1 MPDPVDGRA
10 LHVAGLGCRQGCSR
24 DELLDLLQRTL
35 VLQGLTLEHLSALA
49 SSEHK
54 SAEPGLLQLADYLHL
69 PITFLPNA
77 DLARYHGRLSETS
90 ELALR
95 TTGSAGVAEASAL
108 ALAERLGG
116 GHARLLLTKQKSPS
130 ATLALAVVSAPRTC
144 D

>member
-35 VLQGLTLEHLSALA
+35 ALQGLTTANLSGLA

-54 SAEPGLLQLADYLHL
+54 AAESGLLQLADYLHL

-90 ELALR
+90 KLALR
-95 TTGSAGVAEASAL
+95 ITGSAGVAEASAL
-108 ALAERLGG
+108 ALAERLSGG
-116 GHARLLLTKQKSPS
+116 EARLLVTKQKSAN
-130 ATLALAVVSAPRTC
+130 ATLAVAITP
-144 D
+144 